1 MQSHTHL
8 LHSSS
13 SDVFP
18 ILVSGPAGVGK
29 KTIVM
34 ATSRRLN
41 LQVVKVD
48 CYEIC
53 GDTTAATEARMRNS
67 FHKGGYK
74 KGIITSLHSHI
85 KHFTGPHIF

>member
-1 MQSHTHL
+1 M
-8 LHSSS
+8 
-13 SDVFP
+13 FP

-74 KGIITSLHSHI
+74 KGIITSLYIPILNTLQGHTSSCLLYSAQL
-85 KHFTGPHIF
+85 